1 MSQRDDQLN
10 RLAPYIDMIIGM
22 PITVTQNINTSHGIC
37 NGTFGTVIDI
47 QFPEGTLFS
56 KIHDAESY
64 TFVLIPT
71 KPPDAIIIFI
81 ENGIECPFLK
91 GIIIFLIIYLSYK
104 IYLNLDYPIGSY
116 PILRYTSKSD
126 KKILLGYGRDDLPR
140 EVSVKLCQFPIVSSV
155 ACTMY
160 KIQGETVDSL
170 VVANWKA
177 KYNSCP
183 QQAYICVSRVTK
195 GDDFCSM
202 DLFTEKHKQSFK
214 PPIHTHIED
223 KRLRILSASFLN
235 SFNIKEMFDQHID
248 MSHKQSVFD
257 KQIDNILAN
266 TSSESINKNLKSSTM
281 NQRFSKLSS
290 MLATKQS
297 NMKLEVTNNISEIDI
312 LFDKTPSSISE
323 TTTMNQRFSKLS
335 SMLAKKQ
342 SIMKHNTTNNIS
354 DIDILFDKTPSSI
367 SETTTMNQRFSK
379 LSSMLAKKQSIMK
392 HNTTNNI
399 SDIDILF
406 DNNPSICISE
416 TTAMNQRFSKL
427 CSIVATE
434 LAASKTKH
442 KVFIR

>member
-1 MSQRDDQLN
+1 
-10 RLAPYIDMIIGM
+10 
-22 PITVTQNINTSHGIC
+22 
-37 NGTFGTVIDI
+37 
-47 QFPEGTLFS
+47 
-56 KIHDAESY
+56 
-64 TFVLIPT
+64 
-71 KPPDAIIIFI
+71 
-81 ENGIECPFLK
+81 
-91 GIIIFLIIYLSYK
+91 
-104 IYLNLDYPIGSY
+104 
-116 PILRYTSKSD
+116 
-126 KKILLGYGRDDLPR
+126 
-140 EVSVKLCQFPIVSSV
+140 
-155 ACTMY
+155 
-160 KIQGETVDSL
+160 
-170 VVANWKA
+170 
-177 KYNSCP
+177 
-183 QQAYICVSRVTK
+183 
-195 GDDFCSM
+195 
-202 DLFTEKHKQSFK
+202 
-214 PPIHTHIED
+214 
-223 KRLRILSASFLN
+223 
-235 SFNIKEMFDQHID
+235 MFDQHID

-354 DIDILFDKTPSSI
+354 DIDILFD
-367 SETTTMNQRFSK
+367 
-379 LSSMLAKKQSIMK
+379 
-392 HNTTNNI
+392 
-399 SDIDILF
+399 
-406 DNNPSICISE
+406 NNPSICISE